1 MNALQPRPVDLS
13 PRDNSEIV
21 HTAVLPSVPGLDRI
35 HGAHQYGA
43 GTTQDGSSADREW
56 ALGTEPSENR
66 ESADTATGTGESA
79 LHAPVPAILDPK
91 LKQMPYDS
99 GEYTTSDAS
108 QENSRKG
115 DADLAISQVLLLS
128 KNPLPHLAPDL
139 GHSPDVHPSSA
150 TGPEQ
155 LIVNLSNA
163 SPQPSILDAPEGST
177 DRLRDPVLRRVSPVP
192 STPSSLGQIDVEP
205 KRSRNI
211 TTESA
216 ISPHLVPGKAKR
228 ALSTPAAVRER
239 SWTRRGDNMGVVS
252 LGVSDANRNEK
263 SKQKLHPKQRP
274 LPSPM
279 PSSIPLPRL
288 SIPTYLQLEL
298 SSRRSSETFIHRS
311 AAADFPYESS
321 RAKMERLLNFLLLP
335 WHLESVLWFGM
346 LACVD
351 SWLYTFTIL
360 PLRLFKS
367 VYILG
372 QSWVKNL
379 VMEMQYLPS
388 FVYTGAGRMWQR
400 RRARSQPG
408 PKTPEVEIT
417 STMQQDGRPLQ
428 QTRGFRHN
436 NRATAVPSMLL
447 PEDKA
452 DMLKGLLIICTS
464 LVLLQ
469 LDASRM
475 YHWVRGQAAIKLYV
489 IYNILEVCDR
499 LFSAIG
505 QDVLECL
512 FSREALERKEDGRSK
527 ILRPSWLF
535 ILALAYTVIHSVALF
550 YQVITLNVAVNSYS
564 NALITLLMSNQFV
577 EIKSTVFKRF
587 EKENLFQLTCAD
599 VVERFQL
606 WHMLLIIALRNVAE
620 TGGVGKGFASIRTP
634 SSAGTAQAANIS
646 LPITAAVPP
655 LTVSSILP
663 KSFTILPGVVSS
675 ITTYVPTV
683 NHVIGPFLIVMGSE
697 MLVDWL
703 KHAYINKFNNTRP
716 AIYGRFL
723 DVLAKDYY
731 TTAFGDQNLTKR
743 LGFPVIPLS
752 CILIRA
758 SVQIYQMFLAVWMPP
773 SPSSST
779 TLAAMQEEFTSTR
792 DPRATSTPAAIA
804 RRVDDLLGRLP
815 STMMDS
821 QVASTLVGVL
831 VAVLI
836 FLVLLACKLVLGM
849 LLLAF
854 SRARYLSMKEREKL
868 QAQTSHVEGGR
879 RVGGWGVVEVDEDK
893 RRWIYEDDPDALQ
906 ALHDR
911 EKAERAK
918 RDKEKEQGVEAF
930 DRVKRYEMV
939 AKRICRLSLRK
950 PQSTTA
956 LRRAPSAPS
965 APYQRSLA
973 AASQSS
979 RDVHK
984 RSTTEAYASSVSSL
998 EQTPFTGSSRTSDD
1012 RTHDLIGAPFDALT
1026 ILSSIHSST
1035 ANAAPALR
1043 SVRPALPAPL
1053 EQSLTGP
1060 DLCIQQPS
1068 LSGPIPPGGAP
1079 MMEATPPR
1087 SDSGTRSPQRL
1098 SGDPH
1103 LTRPSL
1109 GMYKKSGFS
1118 SFVSSM
1124 LGSPRTIKISA
1135 PENPLHMIHV
1145 GYDNDTGQFTGLPQ
1159 EWQRILTDN
1168 GIPKKEQ
1175 EQNPEMMMNI
1185 MQTYKSN
1192 LGDKD
1197 DGVWH
1202 KFDHSKVSQSPIG
1215 SPSVTG
1221 TAGSNSSKVTPVVGG
1236 VAVISPPVSPRFP
1249 QNHERSFENPR
1260 APPPIPKGPSANAI
1274 AASRGLPINGMVPQ
1288 RPAPKPP
1295 VSSSQVQPVRP
1306 APAPPAPPGVVPA
1319 PLPASAIA
1327 PPPTPA
1333 PTIPITAQLPV
1344 RKSPEQ
1350 SFPATPA
1357 LAASVGQPQGS
1368 PAAGTWDRSRTNSRA
1383 PTSTPPRNQ
1392 ASIQSPSQYQQQQ
1405 EQAMLASQQTIQS
1418 RQLDRAHNQQVSQL
1432 DEEAGPEVPPK
1443 ALPQPI
1449 AASGHPAVLS
1459 QQQATVT
1466 EQLARTQPP
1475 PAAPVVGAVPP
1486 GRTRTR
1492 TRPADNGLDVT
1503 MRLRSICTPGDP
1515 TTRYTNLSKIGQGAS
1530 GGVFTAL
1537 EVATQRCVAIKQM
1550 NLEQQPKKD
1559 LIINEI
1565 IVMKDSK
1572 HKNIV
1577 NFIDSYLHDGDL
1589 WVVME
1594 YMQGGSLTDVVTFN
1608 IMSEG
1613 QIAAVCRETL
1623 LGLQHLHSK
1632 NVIHRDIKSDNIL
1645 LSERGDI
1652 KLTDFGFCAQINESH
1667 NKRTTMVGTPYWMA
1681 PEVVTRKEYG
1691 RKVDIWS
1698 LGIMAIE
1705 MIEGEPPYLTESP
1718 LRALYLIAKYGTP
1731 KIKDEQSLSP
1741 VFRDF
1746 LHFALKVEPEKRASA
1761 HDLLHHPFMQ
1771 LCAPLTSLAPLVQS
1785 ARESRAA
1792 EKASRGN

>member
-13 PRDNSEIV
+13 HRDNRETV
-21 HTAVLPSVPGLDRI
+21 PTGVLPSVSGLDGI
-35 HGAHQYGA
+35 QAAHQYNSGES
-43 GTTQDGSSADREW
+43 TQDGSTADRDW
-56 ALGTEPSENR
+56 ALDTEPSERR
-66 ESADTATGTGESA
+66 ERVDPPTGSDD
-79 LHAPVPAILDPK
+79 HAQHGQVPALLDPK
-91 LKQMPYDS
+91 LKQILAQS
-99 GEYTTSDAS
+99 GEYTASDAS
-108 QENSRKG
+108 IEKSG
-115 DADLAISQVLLLS
+115 ICDADSAITQTILLS
-128 KNPLPHLAPDL
+128 KNPDGRILSVSTPLSHLSPDPVPSPDL
-139 GHSPDVHPSSA
+139 PPVVA
-150 TGPEQ
+150 AVGPEQ
-155 LIVNLSNA
+155 LMVNPGDG
-163 SPQPSILDAPEGST
+163 SPKIPTLEGPNGST
-177 DRLRDPVLRRVSPVP
+177 DRFVDLPLRRVSPTP
-192 STPSSLGQIDVEP
+192 STPNSLGQIEVES
-205 KRSRNI
+205 KRSRDL
-211 TTESA
+211 TTDSA
-216 ISPHLVPGKAKR
+216 TSVHTLSGKTKR
-228 ALSTPAAVRER
+228 ALSTPAAMRER
-239 SWTRRGDNMGVVS
+239 SWTRRSDSTRVIS
-252 LGVSDANRNEK
+252 LATSEANRNEK
-263 SKQKLHPKQRP
+263 AKPKLHPKYKP

-298 SSRRSSETFIHRS
+298 SSHRPSESFIHRS

-372 QSWVKNL
+372 QSWIKNL
-379 VMEMQYLPS
+379 VMEMQSLSY
-388 FVYTGAGRMWQR
+388 FVYSGAGRVWQR
-400 RRARSQPG
+400 RRTRSLLAQ
-408 PKTPEVEIT
+408 KTLEVDLG
-417 STMQQDGRPLQ
+417 SSRQQDGRPLKKTQ
-428 QTRGFRHN
+428 GFRRD
-436 NRATAVPSMLL
+436 NRAAAVPSMLL

-512 FSREALERKEDGRSK
+512 FSREALERKQDGRSK

-606 WHMLLIIALRNVAE
+606 WHMLLIIASRNIAE
-620 TGGVGKGFASIRTP
+620 TGGVGKGFASLRTP
-634 SSAGTAQAANIS
+634 PSPSTAQAANIS
-646 LPITAAVPP
+646 LPITTAVPP

-663 KSFTILPGVVSS
+663 KSFTIVPGVVSS

-683 NHVIGPFLIVMGSE
+683 NHVIGPFLVVMGSE

-716 AIYGRFL
+716 AIYSRFL

-743 LGFPVIPLS
+743 LGLPVIPLS

-758 SVQIYQMFLAVWMPP
+758 SVQIYQMFMAVWMPP
-773 SPSSST
+773 SPRSST

-792 DPRATSTPAAIA
+792 DPRATSAPAAIA
-804 RRVDDLLGRLP
+804 RRVDDLLGGLP

-821 QVASTLVGVL
+821 QLASTLVGVL

-854 SRARYLSMKEREKL
+854 SRARYLSMKERERDK
-868 QAQTSHVEGGR
+868 AQTSHVEGGR

-911 EKAERAK
+911 EKAEKAK
-918 RDKEKEQGVEAF
+918 RDKEKEQGIEAF

-1026 ILSSIHSST
+1026 ILSSIHSSSS
-1035 ANAAPALR
+1035 NVAPATR
-1043 SVRPALPAPL
+1043 SLRPALPAPL

-1068 LSGPIPPGGAP
+1068 LSGPIPPGGQP

-1087 SDSGTRSPQRL
+1087 SESGTRSPQRL

-1168 GIPKKEQ
+1168 GIPKREQ

-1185 MQTYKSN
+1185 METYKSN

-1197 DGVWH
+1197 DAVWH
-1202 KFDHSKVSQSPIG
+1202 KFDHSKLSSSPISTPG
-1215 SPSVTG
+1215 IAA
-1221 TAGSNSSKVTPVVGG
+1221 TAGTNSAKVAPVVGG

-1274 AASRGLPINGMVPQ
+1274 AASRGLPVNGMVPQ

-1306 APAPPAPPGVVPA
+1306 APAPPAPPVAAPVPLSA
-1319 PLPASAIA
+1319 SVAVTPPASAA
-1327 PPPTPA
+1327 A
-1333 PTIPITAQLPV
+1333 IPIAAQLPF

-1350 SFPATPA
+1350 SIPATPA
-1357 LAASVGQPQGS
+1357 LGASVGQPQAS
-1368 PAAGTWDRSRTNSRA
+1368 PVAGAWDRSRSNSRA
-1383 PTSTPPRNQ
+1383 PASTPPRNPV
-1392 ASIQSPSQYQQQQ
+1392 SIQSPVQYQQQQ
-1405 EQAMLASQQTIQS
+1405 EQPMLASQQTIQN
-1418 RQLDRAHNQQVSQL
+1418 RQLDRPYNPQGPEL
-1432 DEEAGPEVPPK
+1432 EEAGPEVPPK
-1443 ALPQPI
+1443 ALPPLN
-1449 AASGHPAVLS
+1449 ATSG
-1459 QQQATVT
+1459 QQAH
-1466 EQLARTQPP
+1466 A

-1486 GRTRTR
+1486 ARTRTR
-1492 TRPADNGLDVT
+1492 ARQPDNGQDVT
-1503 MRLRSICTPGDP
+1503 VRLRSICTPGDP

-1537 EVATQRCVAIKQM
+1537 EVSTQRCVAIKQM

-1771 LCAPLTSLAPLVQS
+1771 LCAPLTSLAPLVQA